1 MGPLS
6 DGGGDAEDDALPD
19 LDQSDLPGP
28 STSAARPPEKRARLT
43 AKSKKVWKWERTDLE
58 PRELPTSQVRPK
70 NVENC
75 RYEVQMFLEMMG
87 SDNID
92 LITTQTNLKRTKLAI
107 EKNRPIPAITER
119 EIRQWLG
126 ILMYMSVVSMP
137 ATHLHWNRSVR
148 NEAVAGVMTRDRF
161 REISSVIH
169 LSDNDLQPERNTPG
183 YDRLFKVRQFL
194 TNINKQ
200 FRHLATIE
208 EVQYLSIFCTVFC
221 SVLYCTVLYYF
232 LHQNGSFT
240 AKKRN
245 QKTNLYR
252 FHTVT
257 SLTIILQTFFF
268 LGIECRRNDDSLQ
281 RPARPQSLHEKQ
293 TFQVGNEG
301 KNYNSSSFSFF
312 VHVKKMCINFYAEH
326 FTVLSAVM
334 RIRIQLLFGLFIFIH
349 F

>member
-148 NEAVAGVMTRDRF
+148 NKAVAGVMTRDRF

-194 TNINKQ
+194 T
-200 FRHLATIE
+200 
-208 EVQYLSIFCTVFC
+208 
-221 SVLYCTVLYYF
+221 
-232 LHQNGSFT
+232 
-240 AKKRN
+240 
-245 QKTNLYR
+245 
-252 FHTVT
+252 
-257 SLTIILQTFFF
+257 
-268 LGIECRRNDDSLQ
+268 
-281 RPARPQSLHEKQ
+281 
-293 TFQVGNEG
+293 
-301 KNYNSSSFSFF
+301 
-312 VHVKKMCINFYAEH
+312 
-326 FTVLSAVM
+326 
-334 RIRIQLLFGLFIFIH
+334 
-349 F
+349 